1 MQTVRPPVWVMG
13 GTLLLLLMGTAA
25 TISVKGFPGTQA
37 VAQTAETAE
46 TAIPIRAK
54 RFEYTPKEIVLKKG
68 VPVILELTSEDVLH
82 GFNLPDLNI
91 RADVVP
97 GQVARVR
104 IVPDKTGTFSF
115 HCDNFCGVGHEQ
127 MEGVITVID

>member
-1 MQTVRPPVWVMG
+1 MKTVKLQVWVTG
-13 GTLLLLLMGTAA
+13 GALLLLLMGTAA
-25 TISVKGFPGTQA
+25 TVLNPSGTQA
-37 VAQTAETAE
+37 VAQTAETV
-46 TAIPIRAK
+46 IPIKAR

-91 RADVVP
+91 RADVLP

-104 IVPDKTGTFSF
+104 IVPDKTGTFPF